1 MSAFL
6 VRKANLNDARDLN
19 EMINQ
24 AAVNKYMVR
33 DGSSMDGTLQYL
45 QKSKGS
51 ILVAVLDGKAI
62 GQVNYELG
70 IHKNSHTASFGIAV
84 NADYHGKGI
93 GTALMNALFDELRAK
108 GVTRLESH
116 GGVFADNKAALSFY
130 KKLGFKVEGLQRKAY
145 KREDAFVDGVRI
157 VRFL

>member
-6 VRKANLNDARDLN
+6 VRKASLNDAEALN

-24 AAVNKYMVR
+24 AAVNMYMVR
-33 DGSSMDGTLQYL
+33 NGSSLKDTCEFIQRVKENL
-45 QKSKGS
+45 
-51 ILVAVLDGKAI
+51 LVAEYNGKAV
-62 GQVNYELG
+62 GQANYELG
-70 IHKNSHTASFGIAV
+70 THKNAHTASFGIAV
-84 NADYHGKGI
+84 NAGCHGKGI
-93 GTALMNALFDELRAK
+93 GTVLMNALFDELRAK

-130 KKLGFKVEGLQRKAY
+130 TKLGFKVEGLQHKAY
-145 KREDAFVDGVRI
+145 KRGNTFVDGVRI